1 MNPVKYVKD
10 NTDPKIVVSSVVAA
24 FAVGGALL
32 LLKNSGVGPLQA
44 VAKAAGK

>member
-1 MNPVKYVKD
+1 MDPVKYVKD
-10 NTDPKIVVSSVVAA
+10 NTDPNIEVSSVVAA
-24 FAVGGALL
+24 VAVGGALL